1 MAGDRAVFAVEIEQ
15 RFSVVNLRIVDFR
28 DKNRVIAG
36 KMRSHGAATQLEQ
49 RIFEDR
55 KPARGSGVAD
65 GEALF
70 GFRAVHAASKIFGDG
85 LLPGLEDADA
95 EMFPLLEERKD
106 LRAVVDTNE
115 NQQGVERNG
124 GKGVGGHA
132 LNFSGLVLDG
142 DDGHAGGKLAE
153 RFAKFQSRER
163 SGCHLRSF

>member
-1 MAGDRAVFAVEIEQ
+1 MAGDAAVFAAEIEQ
-15 RFSVVNLRIVDFR
+15 RLSLVNFRIVDFR

-36 KMRSHGAATQLEQ
+36 GMRGHGAAAQLEQ
-49 RIFEDR
+49 RVFQDR

-85 LLPGLEDADA
+85 LLAGFEHADA
-95 EMFPLLEERKD
+95 EMFFLLQERKD
-106 LRAVVDTNE
+106 FRAVVDANE

-124 GKGVGGHA
+124 GEGVGGHA
-132 LNFSGLVLDG
+132 LNFSGLALDG

-153 RFAKFQSRER
+153 RFAKFQ
-163 SGCHLRSF
+163 GCEGRHSHL